1 MSKHKIL
8 EQLEVFP
15 IEELAGFKISGKSEL
30 NLKMALYLV
39 DAFKV
44 FYFGGDMKRAT
55 MRVTR
60 ALGEVNEI
68 KPLLNRFN
76 SMQNGE
82 RLKVIRA
89 FAERQAVVLAQVKI
103 EFWELLKQRIED
115 RVTVLM
121 PSYYDALIALLNILR
136 NTDTPE
142 LMYDNT
148 SIYMAGLV
156 CYMVNEVDERTLTW
170 LHASLMSDLPVPLV
184 PSRNSKEMHKTAE
197 KLLDIITNYFD

>member
-1 MSKHKIL
+1 MNEI
-8 EQLEVFP
+8 EVFP

-30 NLKMALYLV
+30 NIKMALYLV
-39 DAFKV
+39 DAFKA
-44 FYFGGDMKRAT
+44 FMFGGDMNRAT
-55 MRVTR
+55 RRVTR
-60 ALGEVNEI
+60 VLGEVNEI

-89 FAERQAVVLAQVKI
+89 FAERQVAVLAQAKI
-103 EFWELLKQRIED
+103 EFWELLKQRIEE
-115 RVTVLM
+115 RTTVLM
-121 PSYYDALIALLNILR
+121 LSYYDALIALLNTLR

-142 LMYDNT
+142 LMFNNT

-156 CYMVNEVDERTLTW
+156 CYVVSEIDERTLSW

-184 PSRNSKEMHKTAE
+184 PSQNSKEIREAAE
-197 KLLDIITNYFD
+197 KLLDIVASYFE